1 MIRVRFLG
9 TAAARP
15 TVARNVSG
23 IAVQREGESFLWD
36 CGEGTQR
43 QIMRYGSGFSF
54 SHIFITHAHA
64 DHFLGIPGLLRTMGL
79 QGREEPMTVYGP
91 AGSGPLLEAAVRMG
105 VERLHFPVH
114 VRSLEDGERVDFR
127 GWAVHAFAVD
137 HGVAAFGYALVE
149 EARLGRF
156 DVEAVRR
163 LGVPEGPL
171 YGRLHR
177 GETIEMDGRVISPD
191 DVVGQPRPGRK
202 VVYSGGTPPDDVA
215 GQPRP
220 GRKVVYSGDTRPN
233 RRTVEMAVGAD
244 LLIHEATFG
253 ADEDKRARETRHS
266 TAAEAA
272 SVAARARTRQLVLTH
287 ISARYSDAPRLL
299 RRQARAVF
307 AATEVA
313 HDGLE
318 LEIGY
323 RE

>member
-15 TVARNVSG
+15 TVARSVSG

-91 AGSGPLLEAAVRMG
+91 AGSGPLLEAAVHMG

-114 VRSLEDGERVDFR
+114 VRCLEDGERVGFG

-137 HGVAAFGYALVE
+137 HGISALGYALVE
-149 EARLGRF
+149 KARLGRF
-156 DVEAVRR
+156 DVEAVKR

-177 GETIEMDGRVISPD
+177 GETIEVDGRVISPD
-191 DVVGQPRPGRK
+191 DVVGP
-202 VVYSGGTPPDDVA
+202 
-215 GQPRP
+215 PRP
-220 GRKVVYSGDTRPN
+220 GRKVVYSGDTRPI

-244 LLIHEATFG
+244 LLVHEATFG

-272 SVAARARTRQLVLTH
+272 GVAARARARHLVLTH
-287 ISARYSDAPRLL
+287 ISARYSDAPRVL
-299 RRQARAVF
+299 RRQARALF
-307 AATEVA
+307 PATEVA